1 MVTRMSLT
9 DLPMFRAIKSKMQWH
24 QARQGVLA
32 ENVANADT
40 PGYRARDLKTFKVD
54 EDLKLAKPG
63 LETTRTQAGHLSG
76 VMRASSGGGQISP
89 STFETTPDGNNVVLE
104 EQMMKV
110 TQNQMDFQAAA
121 SLYSR
126 SMKLLKTAIGKSA

>member
-1 MVTRMSLT
+1 MSLT

-32 ENVANADT
+32 ENVANADM
-40 PGYRARDLKTFKVD
+40 PGYRARELKPFKVD
-54 EDLKLAKPG
+54 EDLKLAQPG

-76 VMRASSGGGQISP
+76 AMRASSGNAEISP

-126 SMKLLKTAIGKSA
+126 SIGLIKTAIGKSA